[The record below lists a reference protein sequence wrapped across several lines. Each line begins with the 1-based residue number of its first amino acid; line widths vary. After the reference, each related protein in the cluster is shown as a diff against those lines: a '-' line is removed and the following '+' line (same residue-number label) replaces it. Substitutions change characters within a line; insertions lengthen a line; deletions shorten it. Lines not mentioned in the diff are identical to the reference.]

1 MFNVGGQGKG
11 LMDLL
16 CALYL
21 ERKKKLSAPFSH
33 STRMSCHVSCHVCYV
48 TLNSRLSAHNLSS
61 SRVLFSRGAHHRN
74 V

>member
-1 MFNVGGQGKG
+1 MFNVGGHGKG

-33 STRMSCHVSCHVCYV
+33 SSRMSCHVSCHVCYV
-48 TLNSRLSAHNLSS
+48 TLNSRL
-61 SRVLFSRGAHHRN
+61 
-74 V
+74 